1 MKNQLIA
8 NIFYQ
13 IADIL
18 DIKGEIEFKSRAYR
32 KAAQIIETLEVDLE
46 EIYKKEG
53 KKGLMNIPG
62 IGEGLAKKIAEIIE
76 TNKLEY
82 FEKLKKE
89 IPESIIELMNIPSV
103 GPKKVAVLYKKLG
116 ITTIEELKKACEKG
130 KLRNLEGFGE
140 ITERN
145 ILRGIE
151 MLKGVQ
157 ERVLLG
163 IAFED
168 GNRYVEY
175 LKKNP
180 HVKKI
185 SIAGS
190 LRRMKETIGD
200 IDILA
205 VSDNADEI
213 MDYFVNYQ
221 DVKEVLAKGKTKSSV
236 VLDDGLQ
243 VDLRVVEEKSY
254 GAALQYFTGSKSHNI
269 KLRTIAIK
277 KSLKINEYGVF
288 EKDSDKY
295 IAGRTEEEV
304 YSSLGLPYIEPELRE
319 DRGEIEAAQKN
330 KLPKLVNYNE
340 VKGDFH
346 IHSNWSDGLNSIEEI
361 AKYALKLGYNFI
373 GITDHS
379 QSLKVAGGLTEEQ
392 IREKRKEIEKIQEKY
407 PDIRMFFGTECDIKA
422 DGSLDYSNELL
433 DEFDIVC
440 AAIHSKFKMGRKE
453 MTDRILKAIE
463 NEYVRMLA
471 HPTGRLIGRRDPY
484 EIDLEKIV
492 DAAVENNVFLEI
504 NAFPDRIDL
513 NDVNIKTAKEMGA
526 KFMIGTDAHTIDHL
540 RFIRFGIAAAR
551 RGWLEKKDIL
561 NTYSVKEIEKILKL
575 K

>member
-1 MKNQLIA
+1 MKNQVIA

-13 IADIL
+13 IADML

-32 KAAQIIETLEVDLE
+32 KAAQIIENLEEDLE
-46 EIYKKEG
+46 DVYKREGKEG
-53 KKGLMNIPG
+53 LRKIPG
-62 IGEGLAKKIAEIIE
+62 IGEGLAKKIAELIE
-76 TNKLEY
+76 TNKLQY
-82 FEKLKKE
+82 FENLKKE
-89 IPESIIELMNIPSV
+89 IPESIIELMDIPSL

-116 ITTIEELKKACEKG
+116 ITNVEQLKKACEEG
-130 KLRNLEGFGE
+130 KLRGLDGFGE

-151 MLKGVQ
+151 MLKGAK

-163 IAFED
+163 VAFED
-168 GNRYVEY
+168 GTRYVDY

-180 HVKKI
+180 HIKKI

-205 VSDNADEI
+205 VSDNADDVME
-213 MDYFVNYQ
+213 YFVNYPN
-221 DVKEVLAKGKTKSSV
+221 VREVLAKGRTKSSII
-236 VLDDGLQ
+236 LDDGLQ
-243 VDLRVVEEKSY
+243 VDLRVVEDKSY

-277 KSLKINEYGVF
+277 KGLKINEYGVF
-288 EKDSDKY
+288 DKDTDKY

-304 YSSLGLPYIEPELRE
+304 YKSLDLPYIEPELRE

-330 KLPKLVNYNE
+330 RLPKLVRYDE
-340 VKGDFH
+340 IKGDFH
-346 IHSNWSDGLNSIEEI
+346 VHSNWSDGLNSIEDI
-361 AKYALKLGYNFI
+361 VRYALKLGYRFI
-373 GITDHS
+373 AITDHS

-392 IREKRKEIEKIQEKY
+392 LREKRKEIEMIQERY
-407 PDIRMFFGTECDIKA
+407 PDIKIFFGTECDIKA
-422 DGSLDYSNELL
+422 DGKLDYSNDLL

-440 AAIHSKFKMGRKE
+440 AAIHSKFKMSEKE
-453 MTDRILKAIE
+453 MTERIINAIQ
-463 NEYVRMLA
+463 NEYVKILA
-471 HPTGRLIGRRDPY
+471 HPTGRLIGKRDAY
-484 EIDLEKIV
+484 EVNLEKVI
-492 DAAVENNVFLEI
+492 DAAIENNVLLEI

-513 NDVNIKTAKEMGA
+513 NDINIRIAKEKGA
-526 KFMIGTDAHTIDHL
+526 KFTIGTDAHAVDHL
-540 RFIRFGIAAAR
+540 RFIRYGVAAAR
-551 RGWLEKKDIL
+551 RGWLEKKDVL
-561 NTYSVKEIEKILKL
+561 NTYPVKEIEKILKS

>member
-1 MKNQLIA
+1 MKNQVIA

-13 IADIL
+13 IADML

-32 KAAQIIETLEVDLE
+32 KAAQIIETLEEDLE
-46 EIYKKEG
+46 DVYKREGKEG
-53 KKGLMNIPG
+53 LRKIPG
-62 IGEGLAKKIAEIIE
+62 IGEGLAKKIAELIE
-76 TNKLEY
+76 TNKLQY
-82 FEKLKKE
+82 FENLKKE
-89 IPESIIELMNIPSV
+89 IPESIIQLMNIPSL

-116 ITTIEELKKACEKG
+116 ITNVEQLKKACEEG
-130 KLRNLEGFGE
+130 KLRDLDGFGE

-151 MLKGVQ
+151 MLKGVK

-163 IAFED
+163 VAFED
-168 GNRYVEY
+168 GSRYVDY

-180 HVKKI
+180 HIKKI

-205 VSDNADEI
+205 VSDNADDVME
-213 MDYFVNYQ
+213 YFVNYPN
-221 DVKEVLAKGKTKSSV
+221 VREVLAKGRTKSSII
-236 VLDDGLQ
+236 LDDGLQ
-243 VDLRVVEEKSY
+243 VDLRVVEDKSY

-277 KSLKINEYGVF
+277 KGLKINEYGVF
-288 EKDSDKY
+288 DKDTDKY

-304 YSSLGLPYIEPELRE
+304 YKSLDLPYIEPELRE

-330 KLPKLVNYNE
+330 RLPKLVRYDE
-340 VKGDFH
+340 IKGDFH
-346 IHSNWSDGLNSIEEI
+346 VHSNWSDGLNSIEDI
-361 AKYALKLGYNFI
+361 VRYALKLGYRFI
-373 GITDHS
+373 AITDHS

-392 IREKRKEIEKIQEKY
+392 LREKRKEIEMIQEKY
-407 PDIRMFFGTECDIKA
+407 PDIKIFFGTECDIKA
-422 DGSLDYSNELL
+422 DGKLDYSNDLL

-440 AAIHSKFKMGRKE
+440 AAIHSKFKMSEKE
-453 MTDRILKAIE
+453 MTERIINAIQ
-463 NEYVRMLA
+463 NEYVKILA
-471 HPTGRLIGRRDPY
+471 HPTGRLIGKRDAY
-484 EIDLEKIV
+484 EVDLEKVI
-492 DAAVENNVFLEI
+492 DAAIENNVLLEI

-513 NDVNIKTAKEMGA
+513 NDINIRIAKEKGA
-526 KFMIGTDAHTIDHL
+526 RFTIGTDAHAVDHL

-551 RGWLEKKDIL
+551 RGWLEKKDVL
-561 NTYSVKEIEKILKL
+561 NTYPVKEIEKILKS

>member
-1 MKNQLIA
+1 MKNQVIA

-13 IADIL
+13 IADML

-32 KAAQIIETLEVDLE
+32 KAAQIIETLEEDLE
-46 EIYKKEG
+46 DVYKREGKEG
-53 KKGLMNIPG
+53 LRKIPG
-62 IGEGLAKKIAEIIE
+62 IGEGLAKKIAELIE
-76 TNKLEY
+76 TNKLQY
-82 FEKLKKE
+82 FENLKKE
-89 IPESIIELMNIPSV
+89 IPESIIELMDIPSL

-116 ITTIEELKKACEKG
+116 ITNVEQLKKACEEG
-130 KLRNLEGFGE
+130 KLRGLDGFGE

-151 MLKGVQ
+151 MLKGAK

-163 IAFED
+163 VAFED
-168 GNRYVEY
+168 GTRYVDY

-180 HVKKI
+180 HIKKI

-205 VSDNADEI
+205 VSDNADDVME
-213 MDYFVNYQ
+213 YFVNYPN
-221 DVKEVLAKGKTKSSV
+221 VREVLAKGRTKSSII
-236 VLDDGLQ
+236 LDDGLQ
-243 VDLRVVEEKSY
+243 VDLRVVEDKSY

-277 KSLKINEYGVF
+277 KGLKINEYGVF
-288 EKDSDKY
+288 DKDTDKY

-304 YSSLGLPYIEPELRE
+304 YKSLGLPYIEPELRE

-330 KLPKLVNYNE
+330 RLPKLVKYDE
-340 VKGDFH
+340 IKGDFH
-346 IHSNWSDGLNSIEEI
+346 VHSNWSDGLNSIEDI
-361 AKYALKLGYNFI
+361 VRYALKLGYRFI
-373 GITDHS
+373 AITDHS

-392 IREKRKEIEKIQEKY
+392 LREKRKEIEMIQERY
-407 PDIRMFFGTECDIKA
+407 PDIKIFFGTECDIKA
-422 DGSLDYSNELL
+422 DGKLDYSNDLL

-440 AAIHSKFKMGRKE
+440 AAIHSKFKMSEKE
-453 MTDRILKAIE
+453 MTERIINAIQ
-463 NEYVRMLA
+463 NEYVKILA
-471 HPTGRLIGRRDPY
+471 HPTGRLIGKRDAY
-484 EIDLEKIV
+484 EVDLEKVI
-492 DAAVENNVFLEI
+492 DAAVENNVLLEI

-513 NDVNIKTAKEMGA
+513 NDINIRIAKEKGA
-526 KFMIGTDAHTIDHL
+526 RFTIGTDAHAVDHL

-551 RGWLEKKDIL
+551 RGWLEKKDVL
-561 NTYSVKEIEKILKL
+561 NTYPVKEIEKILKS

>member
-1 MKNQLIA
+1 MKNQVIA

-13 IADIL
+13 IADML

-32 KAAQIIETLEVDLE
+32 KAAQIIETLEEDLE
-46 EIYKKEG
+46 DVYKREGKEG
-53 KKGLMNIPG
+53 LRKIPG
-62 IGEGLAKKIAEIIE
+62 IGEGLAKKIAELIE
-76 TNKLEY
+76 TNKLQY
-82 FEKLKKE
+82 FENLKKE
-89 IPESIIELMNIPSV
+89 IPESIIELMDIPSL

-116 ITTIEELKKACEKG
+116 ITNVEQLKRACEEG
-130 KLRNLEGFGE
+130 KLRGLDGFGE

-151 MLKGVQ
+151 MLKGAK

-163 IAFED
+163 VAFED
-168 GNRYVEY
+168 GTRYVDY

-180 HVKKI
+180 HIKKI

-205 VSDNADEI
+205 VSDNADDVME
-213 MDYFVNYQ
+213 YFVNYPN
-221 DVKEVLAKGKTKSSV
+221 VREVLAKGRTKSSII
-236 VLDDGLQ
+236 LDDGLQ
-243 VDLRVVEEKSY
+243 VDLRVVEDKSY

-277 KSLKINEYGVF
+277 KGLKINEYGVF
-288 EKDSDKY
+288 DKDTDKY

-304 YSSLGLPYIEPELRE
+304 YKSLGLPYIEPELRE

-330 KLPKLVNYNE
+330 RLPKLVRYDE
-340 VKGDFH
+340 IKGDFH
-346 IHSNWSDGLNSIEEI
+346 VHSNWSDGLNSIEDI
-361 AKYALKLGYNFI
+361 VRYALKLGYRFI
-373 GITDHS
+373 AITDHS

-392 IREKRKEIEKIQEKY
+392 LREKRKEIEMIQERY
-407 PDIRMFFGTECDIKA
+407 PDIKIFFGTECDIKA
-422 DGSLDYSNELL
+422 DGKLDYSNDLL

-440 AAIHSKFKMGRKE
+440 AAIHSKFKMSEKE
-453 MTDRILKAIE
+453 MTERIINAIQ
-463 NEYVRMLA
+463 NEYVKILA
-471 HPTGRLIGRRDPY
+471 HPTGRLIGKRDAY
-484 EIDLEKIV
+484 EVDLEKVI
-492 DAAVENNVFLEI
+492 DAAIENNVLLEI

-513 NDVNIKTAKEMGA
+513 NDINIRIAKEKGA
-526 KFMIGTDAHTIDHL
+526 RFTIGTDAHAVDHL

-551 RGWLEKKDIL
+551 RGWLEKKDVL
-561 NTYSVKEIEKILKL
+561 NTYPVEEIEKILKS

>member
-1 MKNQLIA
+1 MKNPVIA

-13 IADIL
+13 IADML

-32 KAAQIIETLEVDLE
+32 KAAQIIETLEEDLE
-46 EIYKKEG
+46 DVYKREGKEG
-53 KKGLMNIPG
+53 LRKIPG
-62 IGEGLAKKIAEIIE
+62 IGEGLAKKIAELIE
-76 TNKLEY
+76 TNKLQY
-82 FEKLKKE
+82 FENLKKE
-89 IPESIIELMNIPSV
+89 IPESIIQLMNIPSL

-116 ITTIEELKKACEKG
+116 ITNVEQLKKACEEG
-130 KLRNLEGFGE
+130 KLRDLDGFGE

-151 MLKGVQ
+151 MLKGVK

-163 IAFED
+163 VAFED
-168 GNRYVEY
+168 GTRYVDY

-180 HVKKI
+180 HIKKV

-205 VSDNADEI
+205 VSDNADDVME
-213 MDYFVNYQ
+213 YFVNYPN
-221 DVKEVLAKGKTKSSV
+221 VREVLAKGRTKSSII
-236 VLDDGLQ
+236 LDDGLQ
-243 VDLRVVEEKSY
+243 VDLRVVEDKSY

-277 KSLKINEYGVF
+277 KGLKINEYGVF
-288 EKDSDKY
+288 DKDTDKY

-304 YSSLGLPYIEPELRE
+304 YKSLGLPYIEPELRE

-330 KLPKLVNYNE
+330 RLPKLVRYDE
-340 VKGDFH
+340 IKGDFH
-346 IHSNWSDGLNSIEEI
+346 VHSNWSDGLNSIEDI
-361 AKYALKLGYNFI
+361 VRYALKLGYRFI
-373 GITDHS
+373 AITDHS

-392 IREKRKEIEKIQEKY
+392 LREKRKEIEMIQERY
-407 PDIRMFFGTECDIKA
+407 PDIKIFFGTECDIKA
-422 DGSLDYSNELL
+422 DGKLDYSNDLL

-440 AAIHSKFKMGRKE
+440 AAIHSKFKMSEKE
-453 MTDRILKAIE
+453 MTERIIDAIQ
-463 NEYVRMLA
+463 NEYVKILA
-471 HPTGRLIGRRDPY
+471 HPTGRLIGKRDAY
-484 EIDLEKIV
+484 EVDLEKVI
-492 DAAVENNVFLEI
+492 DAAVENNVLLEI

-513 NDVNIKTAKEMGA
+513 NDINIRIAKEKGA
-526 KFMIGTDAHTIDHL
+526 RFTIGTDAHAVDHL
-540 RFIRFGIAAAR
+540 RFIRFGVAAAR
-551 RGWLEKKDIL
+551 RGWLDKKDVL
-561 NTYSVKEIEKILKL
+561 NTYPVKEIEKILKS

>member
-1 MKNQLIA
+1 MKNQVIA

-13 IADIL
+13 IADML

-32 KAAQIIETLEVDLE
+32 KAAQIIETLEEDLE
-46 EIYKKEG
+46 DVYKREGKEG
-53 KKGLMNIPG
+53 LRKIPG
-62 IGEGLAKKIAEIIE
+62 IGEGLAKKIAELIE
-76 TNKLEY
+76 TNKLQY
-82 FEKLKKE
+82 FENLKKE
-89 IPESIIELMNIPSV
+89 IPESIIELMDIPSL

-116 ITTIEELKKACEKG
+116 ITNMEQLKRACEEG
-130 KLRNLEGFGE
+130 KLRGLDGFGE

-151 MLKGVQ
+151 MLKGAK

-163 IAFED
+163 VAFED
-168 GNRYVEY
+168 GTRYVDY

-180 HVKKI
+180 HIKKI

-205 VSDNADEI
+205 VSDNADDVME
-213 MDYFVNYQ
+213 YFVNYPN
-221 DVKEVLAKGKTKSSV
+221 VREVLAKGRTKSSII
-236 VLDDGLQ
+236 LDDGLQ
-243 VDLRVVEEKSY
+243 VDLRVVEDKNY

-277 KSLKINEYGVF
+277 KGLKINEYGVF
-288 EKDSDKY
+288 NKDTDKY

-304 YSSLGLPYIEPELRE
+304 YKSLGLPYIEPELRE

-330 KLPKLVNYNE
+330 RLPKLVKYDE
-340 VKGDFH
+340 IKGDFH
-346 IHSNWSDGLNSIEEI
+346 VHSNWSDGLNSIEDI
-361 AKYALKLGYNFI
+361 VKYALKLGYRFI
-373 GITDHS
+373 AITDHS

-392 IREKRKEIEKIQEKY
+392 LREKRKEIEMIQERY
-407 PDIRMFFGTECDIKA
+407 PDIKIFFGTECDIKA
-422 DGSLDYSNELL
+422 DGKLDYSNDLL

-440 AAIHSKFKMGRKE
+440 AAIHSKFKMSEKE
-453 MTDRILKAIE
+453 MTERIINAIQ
-463 NEYVRMLA
+463 NEYVKILA
-471 HPTGRLIGRRDPY
+471 HPTGRLIGKRDAY
-484 EIDLEKIV
+484 EVDLEKVI
-492 DAAVENNVFLEI
+492 DAAIENNVLLEI

-513 NDVNIKTAKEMGA
+513 NDINIRIAKEKGA
-526 KFMIGTDAHTIDHL
+526 KFTIGTDAHAVDHL

-551 RGWLEKKDIL
+551 RGWLEKKDVL
-561 NTYSVKEIEKILKL
+561 NTYPVKEIEKILKS

>member
-1 MKNQLIA
+1 MKNQVIA

-13 IADIL
+13 IADML

-32 KAAQIIETLEVDLE
+32 KAAQIIETLEEDLE
-46 EIYKKEG
+46 DVYKREGKEG
-53 KKGLMNIPG
+53 LRKIPG
-62 IGEGLAKKIAEIIE
+62 IGEGLAKKIAELIE
-76 TNKLEY
+76 TNKLQY
-82 FEKLKKE
+82 FENLKKE
-89 IPESIIELMNIPSV
+89 IPESIIELMDIPSL

-116 ITTIEELKKACEKG
+116 ITNVEQLKKACEKG
-130 KLRNLEGFGE
+130 KLRGLDGFGE

-151 MLKGVQ
+151 MLKGAK

-168 GNRYVEY
+168 GSRYVDY
-175 LKKNP
+175 LRKNP
-180 HVKKI
+180 HIKKI

-205 VSDNADEI
+205 VSDNADDVME
-213 MDYFVNYQ
+213 YFVNYPN
-221 DVKEVLAKGKTKSSV
+221 VREVLAKGRTKSSII
-236 VLDDGLQ
+236 LDDGLQ
-243 VDLRVVEEKSY
+243 VDLRVVEDKSY

-277 KSLKINEYGVF
+277 KGLKINEYGVF
-288 EKDSDKY
+288 DKDTDKY

-304 YSSLGLPYIEPELRE
+304 YKSLDLPYIEPELRE

-330 KLPKLVNYNE
+330 RLPKLVKYDE
-340 VKGDFH
+340 IKGDFH
-346 IHSNWSDGLNSIEEI
+346 VHSNWSDGLNSIEDI
-361 AKYALKLGYNFI
+361 VRYALKLGYRFI
-373 GITDHS
+373 AITDHS

-392 IREKRKEIEKIQEKY
+392 LREKRKEIEMIQERY
-407 PDIRMFFGTECDIKA
+407 PDIKIFFGTECDIKA
-422 DGSLDYSNELL
+422 DGKLDYSNDLL

-440 AAIHSKFKMGRKE
+440 AAIHSKFKMSEKE
-453 MTDRILKAIE
+453 MTERIINAIQ
-463 NEYVRMLA
+463 NEYVKILA
-471 HPTGRLIGRRDPY
+471 HPTGRLIGKRDAY
-484 EIDLEKIV
+484 EVDLEKVI
-492 DAAVENNVFLEI
+492 DAAIENNVLLEI

-513 NDVNIKTAKEMGA
+513 NDINIRIAKEKGA
-526 KFMIGTDAHTIDHL
+526 RFTIGTDAHAVDHL

-551 RGWLEKKDIL
+551 RGWLEKKDVL
-561 NTYSVKEIEKILKL
+561 NTYPVKEIEKILKS